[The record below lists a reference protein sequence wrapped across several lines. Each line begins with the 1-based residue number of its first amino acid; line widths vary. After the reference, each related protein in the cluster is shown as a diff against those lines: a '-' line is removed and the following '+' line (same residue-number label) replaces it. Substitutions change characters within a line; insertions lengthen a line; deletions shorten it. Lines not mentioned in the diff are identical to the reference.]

1 GSLWWGSSRPRTIQ
15 ARSIISQASVDL
27 GDARCRCTVESWR
40 FSALVAYLGNAA
52 GQVRQRIGPTI
63 KNRRHQ
69 LSMSLN
75 TLADQAGISP
85 SHLSRIERGLTVP
98 SYDVLDRI
106 ADALGSDL
114 SALRV
119 EEEQARRVDG
129 NLDVIFAQ
137 IGLDEHSRLELLQLS
152 HETREALA
160 QALQRLAA

>member
-1 GSLWWGSSRPRTIQ
+1 VVAHFGS
-15 ARSIISQASVDL
+15 
-27 GDARCRCTVESWR
+27 
-40 FSALVAYLGNAA
+40 NA
-52 GQVRQRIGPTI
+52 GLVRQRIGPTI

-75 TLADQAGISP
+75 SLADEAGISP

-114 SALRV
+114 SALRT
-119 EEEQARRVDG
+119 EEEHARKIDG
-129 NLDVIFAQ
+129 NLDAIFAQ
-137 IGLDEHSRLELLQLS
+137 IGLDDDARLELLQLS

-160 QALQRLAA
+160 SALQRRSE